1 MTANLY
7 GHYEPSD
14 VPLRLHGDIAHF
26 AKKHGVIPN
35 VVRMHPE
42 LMPDGVDDIVIQS
55 ERGKMVYTVK
65 LVADKRVQR
74 GTCVIESLDS
84 SQELK

>member
-7 GHYEPSD
+7 GIYDKSD
-14 VPLRLHGDIAHF
+14 VADRLHGDIAHF
-26 AKKHGVIPN
+26 AKKHGCIPN

-42 LMPDGVDDIVIQS
+42 LIPDGVDDIVIQS